1 MLFMRFFFFIKS
13 QTSCKSSTLLKL
25 KAKQEEGFPHT
36 AKGKKIH
43 HSGLKWALLTT
54 SIAARSVDP
63 TSHWPAALE
72 QKKPELKGKHLGLT
86 SPEYQLLPPLWG
98 LFVIN
103 DSLEFNTSLT
113 YLTFPFIGCTV
124 MEKLCHQTFQ
134 CPERGFFRCLT
145 KEFEKKSAT
154 VFSVLCSSVP
164 SRSHSTVIVIYFL
177 KTSCQHSSD
186 AWYKPEKLQG
196 ISHLAQCPKL

>member
-25 KAKQEEGFPHT
+25 RAKQEEGFPQT

-72 QKKPELKGKHLGLT
+72 QKKARTQGETFRLDQSRVPTPSSPLGSVRYKWLFRIQHFTYLSHVSFHWLYSHGKTLSSDFPMPWERLLQMPNKGIWKKISNCIFSSMLLSSVQVTFNSH
-86 SPEYQLLPPLWG
+86 SNLLPQNIL
-98 LFVIN
+98 
-103 DSLEFNTSLT
+103 ST
-113 YLTFPFIGCTV
+113 
-124 MEKLCHQTFQ
+124 
-134 CPERGFFRCLT
+134 FFRCM
-145 KEFEKKSAT
+145 
-154 VFSVLCSSVP
+154 
-164 SRSHSTVIVIYFL
+164 I
-177 KTSCQHSSD
+177 
-186 AWYKPEKLQG
+186 
-196 ISHLAQCPKL
+196 

>member
-1 MLFMRFFFFIKS
+1 MINFFIKS

-25 KAKQEEGFPHT
+25 RAKQEEGFPDT

-72 QKKPELKGKHLGLT
+72 QKKARTQGETFRLDQSRVPTPSSPLGSVRYKWL
-86 SPEYQLLPPLWG
+86 
-98 LFVIN
+98 
-103 DSLEFNTSLT
+103 LEFNTSLT

>member
-1 MLFMRFFFFIKS
+1 M
-13 QTSCKSSTLLKL
+13 
-25 KAKQEEGFPHT
+25 

-54 SIAARSVDP
+54 SIAARFIDP
-63 TSHWPAALE
+63 TSHWPAGLE
-72 QKKPELKGKHLGLT
+72 QKQARTQGERFRLDQSRVPTPSCPLG
-86 SPEYQLLPPLWG
+86 SVRYKW
-98 LFVIN
+98 LFTIQH
-103 DSLEFNTSLT
+103 ST
-113 YLTFPFIGCTV
+113 YLSHVSFHWLYSHGKTLSSDFP
-124 MEKLCHQTFQ
+124 M
-134 CPERGFFRCLT
+134 PWERLLQMPNKGIW
-145 KEFEKKSAT
+145 KKKSAT

>member
-1 MLFMRFFFFIKS
+1 M
-13 QTSCKSSTLLKL
+13 KL
-25 KAKQEEGFPHT
+25 RATQGEEFPHT

-43 HSGLKWALLTT
+43 HSRLKWALLTT
-54 SIAARSVDP
+54 SIAARFVDP
-63 TSHWPAALE
+63 TSHWPAGLG
-72 QKKPELKGKHLGLT
+72 QKT
-86 SPEYQLLPPLWG
+86 SRTQGETFRLDQSRIPPPSFPWG
-98 LFVIN
+98 LSIIN
-103 DSLEFNTSLT
+103 DSLQFSTSLT

-154 VFSVLCSSVP
+154 VFSVLLLLSSFQVTFN
-164 SRSHSTVIVIYFL
+164 SHSNLLPQNILV
-177 KTSCQHSSD
+177 QHSSN

-196 ISHLAQCPKL
+196 ISNLAQRPKL